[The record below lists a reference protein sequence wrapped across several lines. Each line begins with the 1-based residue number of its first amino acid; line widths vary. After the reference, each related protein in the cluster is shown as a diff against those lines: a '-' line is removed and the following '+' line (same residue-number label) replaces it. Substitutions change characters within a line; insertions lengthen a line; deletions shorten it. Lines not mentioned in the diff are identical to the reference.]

1 MQTIEC
7 DLVVSNIGQLA
18 TLAGGLRKGKAMS
31 DAAVVTGG
39 LLAVRAGKILWAGKA
54 SKAPKFK
61 AHEVVDAEGMAVVP
75 GFVDAHTHLIFAGSR
90 ENELAMK
97 LQGLSYM
104 EIMKRGGGIY
114 STVRATRKASK
125 SQLVSEG
132 LARAQRMLALGTTTI
147 EAKTGYCLDTK
158 GEIKMLDAAEDVR
171 KKSGLD
177 IVHTFLGAHALSPDF
192 KTFDDYAEHIVDDM
206 LPAVAK
212 RKLARYCDAFCEKG
226 VFDVPQTRSILMAAR
241 KLKLG
246 LKLHADE
253 VFPLRGARLAAEL
266 GAISADHMLATPKRD
281 FAYIA
286 KRGTIGVMLPG
297 TPYVLM
303 QDEYADARG
312 MIGSG
317 IAVAL
322 ATDLNPNC
330 WLESMQMVQSLAC
343 YKMRMTP
350 AEALVASTINAA
362 HAIGMGSKIGSLEKG
377 KQADFLVLDSPTVD
391 VIPYRWA
398 GNVVRFVWKKGKLV
412 SS

>member
-1 MQTIEC
+1 
-7 DLVVSNIGQLA
+7 
-18 TLAGGLRKGKAMS
+18 
-31 DAAVVTGG
+31 
-39 LLAVRAGKILWAGKA
+39 
-54 SKAPKFK
+54 
-61 AHEVVDAEGMAVVP
+61 
-75 GFVDAHTHLIFAGSR
+75 
-90 ENELAMK
+90 
-97 LQGLSYM
+97 
-104 EIMKRGGGIY
+104 
-114 STVRATRKASK
+114 
-125 SQLVSEG
+125 
-132 LARAQRMLALGTTTI
+132 
-147 EAKTGYCLDTK
+147 
-158 GEIKMLDAAEDVR
+158 
-171 KKSGLD
+171 
-177 IVHTFLGAHALSPDF
+177 
-192 KTFDDYAEHIVDDM
+192 
-206 LPAVAK
+206 
-212 RKLARYCDAFCEKG
+212 
-226 VFDVPQTRSILMAAR
+226 
-241 KLKLG
+241 
-246 LKLHADE
+246 
-253 VFPLRGARLAAEL
+253 
-266 GAISADHMLATPKRD
+266 MLATPKRD

>member
-1 MQTIEC
+1 V
-7 DLVVSNIGQLA
+7 D
-18 TLAGGLRKGKAMS
+18 GGF
-31 DAAVVTGG
+31 
-39 LLAVRAGKILWAGKA
+39 LAVRSGKILWAGKA
-54 SKAPKFK
+54 PKAPKFK
-61 AHEVVDAEGMAVVP
+61 ADEIVDAGGMAVVP

-125 SQLVSEG
+125 GELIEQG
-132 LARAQRMLALGTTTI
+132 LSRARRMLAMGTTTL
-147 EAKTGYCLDTK
+147 EAKSGYCLDTK
-158 GEIKMLDAAEDVR
+158 GELKMLEAADDVR

-192 KTFDDYAEHIVDDM
+192 KTLDDYTEHIIDEM

-212 RKLARYCDAFCEKG
+212 RKLARYCDIFCENG
-226 VFDVPQTRSILMAAR
+226 VFDIPQSRAILQAAR
-241 KLKLG
+241 KLKMG

-253 VFPLRGARLAAEL
+253 VTPLRGARLAAEL
-266 GAISADHMLATPKRD
+266 GAISADHMLATPKKD
-281 FAYIA
+281 FPYIA

-303 QDEYADARG
+303 QDGYADARG
-312 MIGSG
+312 MMGAG
-317 IAVAL
+317 MALAL

-330 WLESMQMVQSLAC
+330 WLESMQMAQSLAC

-350 AEALVASTINAA
+350 TEALCAATINAA
-362 HAIGMGSKIGSLEKG
+362 HAIGMGDKVGSLEPG
-377 KQADFLVLDSPTVD
+377 KQADFLVMDVPTVD
-391 VIPYRWA
+391 GIPYRWG

-412 SS
+412 SVAP